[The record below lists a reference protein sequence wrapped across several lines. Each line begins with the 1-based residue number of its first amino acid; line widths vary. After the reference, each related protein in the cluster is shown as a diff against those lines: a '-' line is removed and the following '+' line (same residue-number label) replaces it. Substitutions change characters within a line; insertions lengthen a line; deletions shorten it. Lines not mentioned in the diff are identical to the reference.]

1 MPCPY
6 ANALGTPNQGFHQRR
21 VLGLA
26 LNDLIGT
33 AAIAGLTSYASGKS
47 FPFTLTVFLVIAE
60 VAHYAFGVDTA
71 LLGALRIKPRG
82 CGGGAT

>member
-6 ANALGTPNQGFHQRR
+6 ANALGTPKQGIHKVR

-33 AAIAGLTSYASGKS
+33 AALEGATSMMSGKT
-47 FPFTLTVFLVIAE
+47 FTQNFIVWLLIAE

-71 LLGALRIKPRG
+71 LLGAVGVKPRS
-82 CGGGAT
+82 CGAT

>member
-1 MPCPY
+1 MDCPY
-6 ANALGTPNQGFHQRR
+6 ANALGTRGEGFHKPR

-33 AAIAGLTSYASGKS
+33 AALAGATSLATGKPYASNFVGW
-47 FPFTLTVFLVIAE
+47 LVVGE

-71 LLGALRIKPRG
+71 LLERLQVKKRCPYR
-82 CGGGAT
+82 